1 MMTDK
6 EFFDKQSQIN
16 DKYKRELNDLLQQYF
31 RERGNVYPKGTLL
44 KLKEGSLLVEHAKVQ
59 YAKGQLPIIKYI
71 GQNLTTEGKVS
82 KRQPTREI
90 LETEIVRVIRTR
102 KSKDE

>member
-1 MMTDK
+1 MTDK
-6 EFFDKQSQIN
+6 EFFDRQSQIH
-16 DKYKRELNDLLQQYF
+16 DKYKGELNDLLQQYF
-31 RERGNVYPKGTLL
+31 KERGNVHKEGTVL
-44 KLKEGSLLVEHAKVQ
+44 KLKDGSLIVEHAKVQ
-59 YAKGQLPIIKYI
+59 YAKGQLPIIKYS
-71 GQNLTTEGKVS
+71 GQNLTTEGKIS

>member
-1 MMTDK
+1 MTDK
-6 EFFDKQSQIN
+6 EFFDRQSQIH

-31 RERGNVYPKGTLL
+31 KERGNVHKEGTVL
-44 KLKEGSLLVEHAKVQ
+44 KLKDGSLIVEHAKVQ

-71 GQNLTTEGKVS
+71 GQNLTTEGRVS

-102 KSKDE
+102 KGKDE